1 LAGTHVFYAGLEVL
15 VCSYKITTVRFLN
28 GYKTPAIIPLAP
40 FLVFMEVTMRTFT
53 IFCLLALVSPA
64 LGDAREPAEKMPVYS
79 WQIVPG
85 YTNQVA
91 LYNGDQQIG
100 AYRFT
105 DKTYFARGADGWFKQ
120 EKCPTAQP
128 AKPVTESEDAL
139 DEVNAKRS
147 SLGLKPYIKDP
158 KLALAAVNCA
168 RYRAANLIR
177 GHTDDFAF
185 LPAGSNC
192 NTAGCGALTP
202 DWGWQSCCDDESQ
215 WTYAGAAWVMG
226 SDGRRYM
233 HLFVR

>member
-1 LAGTHVFYAGLEVL
+1 VTFV
-15 VCSYKITTVRFLN
+15 FLN
-28 GYKTPAIIPLAP
+28 DRKTPAILMLASL
-40 FLVFMEVTMRTFT
+40 LVFMEVTMRTLT
-53 IFCLLALVSPA
+53 ISFVLALVSPA
-64 LGDAREPAEKMPVYS
+64 LGSGLEPSEKMSVYS
-79 WQIVPG
+79 WQTVPG
-85 YTNQVA
+85 YTDQVA

-105 DKTYFARGADGWFKQ
+105 DKTYFARGADGWFKK

-128 AKPVTESEDAL
+128 AKPITESADAL
-139 DEVNAKRS
+139 DEVNAKRR
-147 SLGLKPYIKDP
+147 SLGLTPYVQDP
-158 KLALAAVNCA
+158 KLTLAAINCA
-168 RYRAANLIR
+168 RYRATNLIR

-185 LPAGSNC
+185 LPEGSNC

-202 DWGWQSCCDDESQ
+202 DWGWQSCCDDDSQ